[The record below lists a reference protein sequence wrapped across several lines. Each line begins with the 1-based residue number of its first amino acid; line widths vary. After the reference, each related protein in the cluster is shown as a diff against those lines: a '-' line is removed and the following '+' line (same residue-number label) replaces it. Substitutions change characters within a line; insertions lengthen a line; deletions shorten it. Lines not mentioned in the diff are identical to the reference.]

1 MDISQLDH
9 RSLVGFSLLFLRV
22 VGLIFAAPFF
32 GNRAIPKRT
41 KVAFSLILTGLL
53 FPFIPSL
60 AGVPTSPLP
69 IAFAVAKELLIGIC
83 LGFALYLLF
92 EAVVFFGQI
101 VSYQMGFAIVSSI
114 DPESQQRVP
123 IIGQFEYLLVLLVF
137 LALNGHHLLLSGLYS
152 SLRTIPLGQGIP
164 ELIAPP
170 PVDRFDEKRLRHCSQ
185 IGCPSYSCIALW
197 RSDNG
202 IDGSGNSSDERL
214 YHWLSHK
221 DRNWF
226 SGLSTLYPPFSEQ
239 LTPTPQGVRR
249 GAHHPAPDFG
259 SLSRGSIQWSISNG
273 K

>member
-1 MDISQLDH
+1 MEISQLDH

-32 GNRAIPKRT
+32 GNIAIPKRT

-152 SLRTIPLGQGIP
+152 SLRTIPLGRASLSSLLLPQ
-164 ELIAPP
+164 LIDSMKN
-170 PVDRFDEKRLRHCSQ
+170 VFV
-185 IGCPSYSCIALW
+185 IALKLGAPVIAALLFGDLIMGLMA
-197 RSDNG
+197 RAIPQMNVFIIGYPIRIG
-202 IDGSGNSSDERL
+202 IGFLALALCIPLLVSNL
-214 YHWLSHK
+214 HQLLK
-221 DRNWF
+221 
-226 SGLSTLYPPFSEQ
+226 GLEGEIIIL
-239 LTPTPQGVRR
+239 LRIL
-249 GAHHPAPDFG
+249 AP
-259 SLSRGSIQWSISNG
+259 
-273 K
+273 